1 MNPGELTLVTSTS
14 ARDFEMTSPK
24 LHVKPLA
31 CRIYQKYKNFM
42 NTQKHGAIYTGSLG
56 EFLALFGYEKTS
68 FIKVIYLEY

>member
-1 MNPGELTLVTSTS
+1 
-14 ARDFEMTSPK
+14 
-24 LHVKPLA
+24 
-31 CRIYQKYKNFM
+31 M